1 MIYSLVPFFVRMVQ
15 NVFNLYVKCDYYIY
29 SSILAGCL
37 GIMIKNNNGN
47 DNQKHLLS
55 VSIQN

>member
-1 MIYSLVPFFVRMVQ
+1 MIYSIVPFFVQMVQ
-15 NVFNLYVKCDYYIY
+15 NVCHLYVKCAYYIL

-37 GIMIKNNNGN
+37 GIMNKNNNGN